1 MDALPGASGA
11 EKENREPP
19 AAESII
25 VVPAPSTEEQVIT
38 QVMTKA
44 RQNRSKSCHERSNS
58 LKKYTKRKLAPDED
72 LITVVTDDH
81 HFINSASSSGG
92 ITGQSADNVPKPKP
106 RKNLSRTSRSGSAS
120 LGNILAVNPDQFLI
134 NDNGDV
140 FVDKADRQTLPRF
153 VYSSN
158 RFVGMIVRKKI
169 GCIK

>member
-11 EKENREPP
+11 EKENREPA

-81 HFINSASSSGG
+81 HFINSASSSQGG

-153 VYSSN
+153 VY
-158 RFVGMIVRKKI
+158 FLLF
-169 GCIK
+169 

>member
-11 EKENREPP
+11 EKENREP

-81 HFINSASSSGG
+81 HFINSASSG

-158 RFVGMIVRKKI
+158 RFAEMIVGRK
-169 GCIK
+169 